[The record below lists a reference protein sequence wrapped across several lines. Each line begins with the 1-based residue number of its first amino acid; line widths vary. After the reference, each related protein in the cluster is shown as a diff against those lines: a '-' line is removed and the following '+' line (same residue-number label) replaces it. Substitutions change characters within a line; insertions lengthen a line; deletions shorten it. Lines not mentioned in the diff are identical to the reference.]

1 MEPPDLFTIVAELL
15 ADVTPYPAAEFAAA
29 TRLSEDLGLSSLEL
43 IELATAIE
51 DRLGVAV
58 DDSAFSTVK
67 TIGDVVEATRTLV
80 AQGRPA

>member
-1 MEPPDLFTIVAELL
+1 MEPPELFSIVAELL
-15 ADVTPYPAAEFAAA
+15 ADVTPYPAAEFAPT

-51 DRLGVAV
+51 DRLGITV

-80 AQGRPA
+80 AQGTPA